1 MHSGPRTLMMIAG
14 LIIAASP
21 ALAGEDA
28 GAAAGGEADEEARIE
43 ARELVYMGDEL
54 FAQKKYAEALRAYKR
69 AEGLVCVPTTTIEVA
84 KTLAAIGRL
93 SEARELAS
101 TITASRATPGEPWPF
116 TQARRRAD
124 ALRSELDDRIPRLKV
139 RLTPSPAGARLK
151 VDGQAVKAS
160 AEGSLIDP
168 GNHWIE
174 VEADGYVGARQRVY
188 VPEREI
194 TTLDVALTPETRS
207 GGASAWAIG
216 GFVASGAGLAV
227 GIGAGAAYLDARSDL
242 EQACRRGATSC
253 SDDARGSANAVGWV
267 SNVGFGLAVAGAAVG
282 GLALGLERSKT
293 PASSVTWAVGPGY
306 IGVRGT
312 L

>member
-1 MHSGPRTLMMIAG
+1 MMIAG

-21 ALAGEDA
+21 ALARQDA
-28 GAAAGGEADEEARIE
+28 GVAGGEADEKARIE

-54 FAQKKYAEALRAYKR
+54 FAQKKYAEALRAYQR
-69 AEGLVCVPTTTIEVA
+69 AESLVHVPTTSIEVA

-101 TITASRATPGEPWPF
+101 TIAASPATPGEPWPF

-124 ALRSELDDRIPRLKV
+124 SLRSELDGRIPRLKV
-139 RLTPSPAGARLK
+139 RITPSPAGARLK

-174 VEADGYVGARQRVY
+174 VEADGYLGARQRVY
-188 VPEREI
+188 VPEQEV
-194 TTLDVALTPETRS
+194 TTLDVALTPEPAPRS

-227 GIGAGAAYLDARSDL
+227 GIGAGAAYLNARSDL
-242 EQACRRGATSC
+242 ERACQQGTSRC
-253 SDDARGSANAVGWV
+253 SDDARGSANALGWF
-267 SNVGFGLAVAGAAVG
+267 SNVGFGLAIAGAAVG
-282 GLALGLERSKT
+282 GLALGLESSQA

-306 IGVRGT
+306 IGVQGT